1 MSTIV
6 GILKFATRTNGVGD
20 CSEQDIFCLFVC
32 FRWVWVLV
40 NGGGGG
46 VVCVFNIIIY
56 FRLFFFFYIYLFFFV
71 FDRLDGYKTLAQFI
85 S

>member
-46 VVCVFNIIIY
+46 GVVCVFDLIIY
-56 FRLFFFFYIYLFFFV
+56 FRLFFSFIFTYLFFCF
-71 FDRLDGYKTLAQFI
+71 R
-85 S
+85 